1 MTRKT
6 VKGSIGEHKAI
17 IQLLEDGWH
26 VAKAVD
32 PHCPYDIVAVSNDG
46 DIKLIDVKS
55 VSYRKNGKPNWTK
68 KSMTINR
75 VQSALQKKMKIEI
88 LMVD

>member
-6 VKGSIGEHKAI
+6 VKGSVGEHKAI

-32 PHCPYDIVAVSNDG
+32 PHCPYDIVAVSDDG

-55 VSYRKNGKPNWTK
+55 VSYRKNGKPNWTE
-68 KSMTINR
+68 KSLRINR
-75 VQSALQKKMKIEI
+75 VPTLRQKKMKIEI

>member
-1 MTRKT
+1 MSKKSI
-6 VKGSIGEHKAI
+6 KGSVGEHKAI

-26 VAKAVD
+26 VAKSVD
-32 PHCPYDIVAVSNDG
+32 PQCPYDIVAVSEDG

-55 VSYRKNGKPNWTK
+55 VSYRKNGKPNWTE
-68 KSMTINR
+68 KSLRINR
-75 VQSALQKKMKIEI
+75 VPTLRQKKMKIEI

>member
-1 MTRKT
+1 MSRKT
-6 VKGSIGEHKAI
+6 VKGSVGEHKAI

-26 VAKAVD
+26 VAKSVD
-32 PHCPYDIVAVSNDG
+32 PQCPYDLVAVSEDG

-55 VSYRKNGKPNWTK
+55 VSYRKNGKPNWTE
-68 KSMTINR
+68 KSLRINR
-75 VQSALQKKMKIEI
+75 VPTLRQKKMKIEI